1 MYADTRVRA
10 AYEEGRCVGRLGPGS
25 RAAHQPAAASRHR
38 RFDGRSQPVELK
50 GVGRYERYGQG
61 SPVVIL
67 SNPQAD
73 PGWWAPPFI
82 SAFGGAGYETI
93 PFVHTGDSYA
103 PDAVVRD
110 VAAFVEHL
118 DTEPVRLLGWSQ
130 GAAIAQELALLRPDL
145 VAGAAL
151 LAAYGRQNSID
162 RLLQDALAALD
173 AGGSE
178 LDPVRQVLLLL
189 TSYPAQLLGD
199 DAFADRLIARA
210 RTWAAKPSSNEAR
223 RRSVA
228 FIAAYQERLAELAR
242 IRVPCLV
249 VGFGLDADT
258 FAARAREVAGA
269 IPGCRYVELADAG
282 HLTPV
287 VDPRSVIDPVL
298 AFFAEVD
305 RGPGQTLPKTH

>member
-162 RLLQDALAALD
+162 RLLQDAWAALD

-199 DAFADRLIARA
+199 DASADRLIAGA
-210 RTWAAKPSSNEAR
+210 RTSAANRRPMRRDGDRWRSSR
-223 RRSVA
+223 PIRSDRRSSLASACRAWSSGSVWTRTRSPRA
-228 FIAAYQERLAELAR
+228 HERSR
-242 IRVPCLV
+242 
-249 VGFGLDADT
+249 GL
-258 FAARAREVAGA
+258 FRVAGTSSWRMRA
-269 IPGCRYVELADAG
+269 
-282 HLTPV
+282 T
-287 VDPRSVIDPVL
+287 
-298 AFFAEVD
+298 
-305 RGPGQTLPKTH
+305 